1 MDLYSMAIGHGANA
15 PPNAN
20 APHRKCPTHH
30 GIKNALPFIKN
41 RLWDGEWDD
50 GSNSMLFP
58 YGCV

>member
-15 PPNAN
+15 PPV
-20 APHRKCPTHH
+20 H